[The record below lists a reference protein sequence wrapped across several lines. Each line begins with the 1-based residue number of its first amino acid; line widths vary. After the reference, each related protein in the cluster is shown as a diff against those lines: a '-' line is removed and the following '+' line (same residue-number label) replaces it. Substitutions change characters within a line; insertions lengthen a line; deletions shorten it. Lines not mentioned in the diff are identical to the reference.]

1 MCFLFLRDQLEQM
14 MKFSTLL
21 LSLVGATIMA
31 TSALAQSSRDI
42 VLISPMDVK
51 PGKETECIASWDK
64 AVMVMR
70 EKPGFKSARLHRSN
84 MTDGRGNMVTVGVW
98 SNFEQF
104 EAASA
109 DPQFRAAF
117 SNDICTPNS
126 TPYRAVRDI
135 RGRSGVPTTPTDPFQ
150 SQSR

>member
-1 MCFLFLRDQLEQM
+1 
-14 MKFSTLL
+14 MKFSTLVL
-21 LSLVGATIMA
+21 GLVGATVFA
-31 TSALAQSSRDI
+31 TSAIAQSRNDI

-51 PGKETECIASWDK
+51 PGKEAECIASWDK

-70 EKPGFKSARLHRSN
+70 DKPGFKSARLHRAS
-84 MTDGRGNMVTVGVW
+84 TSDGRNSMVTVGVW

-117 SNDICTPNS
+117 SSDACTPNS

-135 RGRSGVPTTPTDPFQ
+135 RGRTGVPTASSDSGFQ
-150 SQSR
+150 IYNAN